1 MASYEAPN
9 ERQVEVLKWI
19 GEGCPPREW
28 PDFTHKTSALALQNR
43 GLASVSKKGG
53 VWSAQITDA
62 GERLLAGEA
71 YESVRPARKKT
82 NARQATNKELRRGSG
97 QAQPDADARRRRSIA
112 SAFLKRID
120 EAAGVL
126 FIEEPSAEDRA
137 EVRQGIS
144 AAEATGTVP
153 TGKVLRAVGV
163 RAGPLTVKLVAYA
176 PVDAHISPRQYDVLA
191 WIAEG
196 CPDGRYEDVSHR
208 QTARLLHGRGL
219 VQVAGRGDTWTAHI
233 TDRGQQVLVHQKD
246 RVDQERSIQE
256 RQARQADARRQRDAQ
271 DVELA
276 KALVAELSEA
286 GDRVDVGHRYS
297 PGLHRIVG
305 LITSEGLVA
314 TGRRVVFEP
323 TMMDERL
330 GYTVYFAPDFDVQ
343 IEARA
348 VPVPAQL
355 RLASSAVIAFRDRRD
370 RVSKSAIPR
379 AARILQAI
387 VDAVQE
393 RSWSATTFD
402 RGYRI
407 QGRDAHEFD
416 LTLGLGR
423 LERHVVI
430 WERNGKARGGPAFVE
445 QSTYPYDWRS
455 HGETKVVRNRDFE
468 QTGELILRMNKDRGD
483 DRYRGSDS
491 VWQDSKSRTLESQL
505 PEVLRLLDIA
515 AAQADWERSELQRR
529 QVLVEQRW
537 TQIRAQAVQDYSYDE
552 RVQQL
557 EDELARWDSA
567 QQMRAYSDAI
577 LFTSS
582 SGRSNS
588 RIEARAWAEWIR
600 VHADNID
607 PLKGPLRPPS
617 VPDVSDADLKDY
629 LHGWSPYGP
638 RDGFGSRSPWS

>member
-1 MASYEAPN
+1 MASYAAPN
-9 ERQVEVLKWI
+9 ERQVEVLRWI

-28 PDFTHKTSALALQNR
+28 PDFTHKTTALALQNR

-53 VWSAQITDA
+53 VWSAQITEA
-62 GERLLAGEA
+62 GERFLAGEP
-71 YESVRPARKKT
+71 YESVRPTQKASTRRAK
-82 NARQATNKELRRGSG
+82 NKELSRGPG
-97 QAQPDADARRRRSIA
+97 RAQPDADVRRRRSIA

-126 FIEEPSAEDRA
+126 HIEEPSAEDRA
-137 EVRQGIS
+137 EARQGIS
-144 AAEATGTVP
+144 AAEATGAVP
-153 TGKVLRAVGV
+153 AGKVIRAVGV
-163 RAGPLTVKLVAYA
+163 RSGPLTVKLADYA
-176 PVDAHISPRQYDVLA
+176 PVGAYISPRQYDVLA

-196 CPDGRYEDVSHR
+196 CPEGRYEGVAHR
-208 QTARLLHGRGL
+208 QTARLLHGRGF
-219 VQVAGRGDTWTAHI
+219 VQVTGRGDTWTAQI
-233 TDRGQQVLVHQKD
+233 TDHGQQVLVQQKA
-246 RVDQERSIQE
+246 RVDQERAIQQ
-256 RQARQADARRQRDAQ
+256 RQARQADAQRQRDAQ
-271 DVELA
+271 DMAQA
-276 KALVAELSEA
+276 KALVAELAEA
-286 GDRVDVGHRYS
+286 EGRVDVGHRYS

-314 TGRRVVFEP
+314 KRQRVEFEP

-330 GYTVYFAPDFDVQ
+330 GYTVYLAPDFDVQ

-370 RVSKSAIPR
+370 RVSKTTIPR

-393 RSWSATTFD
+393 RSWSAKTFD
-402 RGYRI
+402 RGYRV
-407 QGRDAHEFD
+407 QGRDDHEFD
-416 LTLGLGR
+416 LTVSLGN

-445 QSTYPYDWRS
+445 QAVNPYDWRS
-455 HGETKVVRNRDFE
+455 HGETKIVRNRDFE
-468 QTGELILRMNKDRGD
+468 PTDELILRMNKDRGH

-491 VWQDSKSRTLESQL
+491 VWRDSKSRTLESQL

-515 AAQADWERSELQRR
+515 ATQADWERSEQQRR
-529 QVLVEQRW
+529 QVLIKERW
-537 TQIRAQAVQDYSYDE
+537 TQIRAQAIQDYSYDG

-567 QQMRAYSDAI
+567 QQMRAYSDAV

-582 SGRSNS
+582 SGRSKS
-588 RIEARAWAEWIR
+588 RVEARAWAEWIR
-600 VHADNID
+600 AHADNID
-607 PLKGPLRPPS
+607 PLKGPLRPPP
-617 VPDVSDADLKDY
+617 VPEVSDTDLKPY
-629 LHGWSPYGP
+629 LHGWSSYGP
-638 RDGFGSRSPWS
+638 GDRSRSPWS